1 MPQGKI
7 KVKTQMPSNVKGKK
21 VKKLDKVPPKR
32 KVQRKQIT
40 ICIPRACVLKSV
52 LSLILLCTC
61 SVFLLVFFQLIT
73 DNPIGPRKVQ
83 IMEAKQMRKNISKTI
98 NQTLEDRLLSQVSN
112 DGRPMSVIGR
122 KAVDEAKA
130 EKAKNRGKK

>member
-32 KVQRKQIT
+32 KVQH
-40 ICIPRACVLKSV
+40 
-52 LSLILLCTC
+52 
-61 SVFLLVFFQLIT
+61 
-73 DNPIGPRKVQ
+73 NPIGPRKVQ

-130 EKAKNRGKK
+130 EKAKNKGKK